1 MPQGQIRAGFRR
13 PVGRLSRRLLA
24 GSAAPAVFRRGTCA
38 HGPGRGDA
46 TMGIAM
52 TSAAPTRVLL
62 VAHRTAATPRLLD
75 EVRARARRSPCRFR
89 AIGGIDSWADSDL
102 PRIRFIATGGTIAT
116 RGGTR
121 MSAEEVLQLV
131 PGLQRH
137 ARPEPEQFANVASTA
152 MTLDQ
157 WVQLARRVN
166 EVFDHD
172 TGLTGAV
179 ITSGTDSLE
188 ELAYFLHL
196 TVKTTKPV
204 VLVGAMR
211 NAGALGYEG
220 PANLLDAFR
229 VAASSDSRGKGVLV
243 VLNDEINSAR
253 EVAKTDALRVQT
265 FQSRPYGILGV
276 VDPDRVVY
284 YREPLKRHTQK
295 AEFDVSAVTSLPRVD
310 IMMFYQGASSDLLR
324 AAVDAGARG
333 IVIAVAGADLTGG
346 SLGPGITYAE
356 RQGVVVVAAT
366 RTGSGRIAAQAAG
379 RVRDGMIGGEDLT
392 PLKARILLML
402 ALTKTQSPA
411 DIQRMFTEYE

>member
-1 MPQGQIRAGFRR
+1 MLG
-13 PVGRLSRRLLA
+13 
-24 GSAAPAVFRRGTCA
+24 AA
-38 HGPGRGDA
+38 
-46 TMGIAM
+46 
-52 TSAAPTRVLL
+52 
-62 VAHRTAATPRLLD
+62 
-75 EVRARARRSPCRFR
+75 
-89 AIGGIDSWADSDL
+89 GGINTWAENEL

-131 PGLQRH
+131 PGLHRI

-166 EVFDHD
+166 EAFDQD
-172 TGLTGAV
+172 PGLTGAV

-196 TVKTTKPV
+196 TVKANKPV

-229 VAASSDSRGKGVLV
+229 VASSPDSRGKGVLV

-253 EVAKTDALRVQT
+253 EVTKTDALRVQT

-284 YREPLKRHTQK
+284 YREPLRRHTQK
-295 AEFDVSAVTSLPRVD
+295 AEFDVSALASLPRVD

-346 SLGPGITYAE
+346 SLAPGISYAE

-366 RTGSGRIAAQAAG
+366 RTGSGRIAAQSAT

-402 ALTKTQSPA
+402 ALTKTQSPG
-411 DIQRMFTEYE
+411 DIQRMFTEY

>member
-1 MPQGQIRAGFRR
+1 SRDASE
-13 PVGRLSRRLLA
+13 RLAQPR
-24 GSAAPAVFRRGTCA
+24 APASGEY
-38 HGPGRGDA
+38 
-46 TMGIAM
+46 GIVDF
-52 TSAAPTRVLL
+52 TPSLLKKPYVAAIVVTALVLGA
-62 VAHRTAATPRLLD
+62 V
-75 EVRARARRSPCRFR
+75 
-89 AIGGIDSWADSDL
+89 GGINTWAENEL

-131 PGLQRH
+131 PGLQRI

-166 EVFDHD
+166 EVFDQD
-172 TGLTGAV
+172 PGLTGAV

-196 TVKTTKPV
+196 TVKANKPV

-229 VAASSDSRGKGVLV
+229 VTAALDSRGKGEHV

-253 EVAKTDALRVQT
+253 EVSKTDALRVQT

-276 VDPDRVVY
+276 VDP
-284 YREPLKRHTQK
+284 
-295 AEFDVSAVTSLPRVD
+295 
-310 IMMFYQGASSDLLR
+310 
-324 AAVDAGARG
+324 
-333 IVIAVAGADLTGG
+333 
-346 SLGPGITYAE
+346 
-356 RQGVVVVAAT
+356 
-366 RTGSGRIAAQAAG
+366 
-379 RVRDGMIGGEDLT
+379 
-392 PLKARILLML
+392 
-402 ALTKTQSPA
+402 
-411 DIQRMFTEYE
+411 

>member
-1 MPQGQIRAGFRR
+1 
-13 PVGRLSRRLLA
+13 
-24 GSAAPAVFRRGTCA
+24 
-38 HGPGRGDA
+38 
-46 TMGIAM
+46 
-52 TSAAPTRVLL
+52 
-62 VAHRTAATPRLLD
+62 
-75 EVRARARRSPCRFR
+75 
-89 AIGGIDSWADSDL
+89 
-102 PRIRFIATGGTIAT
+102 
-116 RGGTR
+116 

-137 ARPEPEQFANVASTA
+137 AQPEPEQFANVASTA
-152 MTLDQ
+152 LTLDQ

-166 EVFDHD
+166 DLFNHD
-172 TGLTGAV
+172 AGVTAAV

-211 NAGALGYEG
+211 NAGALGFEG

-229 VAASSDSRGKGVLV
+229 VAAAADSRNKGVLV

-284 YREPLKRHTQK
+284 YRDPVKRHTQRT
-295 AEFDVSAVTSLPRVD
+295 EFDISTVTSLPRVD

-324 AAVDAGARG
+324 AAVDAGAKG

-346 SLGPGITYAE
+346 SLGPGISYAE
-356 RQGVVVVAAT
+356 RRRVVVVAAT
-366 RTGSGRIAAQAAG
+366 RTGSGRIAAMEIMLNSPLISDLIFKGEVAQIKEVMG
-379 RVRDGMIGGEDLT
+379 KSNRLGMKTFDQSLFDLYESGMISYEDALRNADSKNEVRLRIKLESKRESRISDEAGNSLRIMDDEVEGVIGG
-392 PLKARILLML
+392 R
-402 ALTKTQSPA
+402 S
-411 DIQRMFTEYE
+411 

>member
-1 MPQGQIRAGFRR
+1 M
-13 PVGRLSRRLLA
+13 
-24 GSAAPAVFRRGTCA
+24 
-38 HGPGRGDA
+38 
-46 TMGIAM
+46 
-52 TSAAPTRVLL
+52 
-62 VAHRTAATPRLLD
+62 
-75 EVRARARRSPCRFR
+75 FR
-89 AIGGIDSWADSDL
+89 ALTKPSRLALALTIGVLGAVGIDTWAEDQL
-102 PRIRFIATGGTIAT
+102 PRIRFIATGGTIAS
-116 RGGTR
+116 RGGSR

-137 ARPEPEQFANVASTA
+137 ARPEPEQFANIASTA

-157 WVQLARRVN
+157 WIQLAKRVN
-166 EVFDHD
+166 EVFEGD
-172 TGLTGAV
+172 TGVGGAV

-196 TVKTTKPV
+196 TVRTNKPV

-211 NAGALGYEG
+211 NAGAPGYEG

-229 VAASSDSRGKGVLV
+229 VAASAESRGKGILV

-253 EVAKTDALRVQT
+253 EVTKTDAMRVQT

-284 YREPLKRHTQK
+284 YREPLKRHTQRT
-295 AEFDVSAVTSLPRVD
+295 EFDVSALTTLPRVD

-324 AAVDAGARG
+324 ASVDAGAKG
-333 IVIAVAGADLTGG
+333 IIIAVAGADLTGG
-346 SLGPGITYAE
+346 SLAPGISYAE

-366 RTGSGRIAAQAAG
+366 RTGSGRIAALSGSRG
-379 RVRDGMIGGEDLT
+379 REGMIGGEDLT

-402 ALTKTQSPA
+402 ALTKTQSA
-411 DIQRMFTEYE
+411 AEIQRMFTEY